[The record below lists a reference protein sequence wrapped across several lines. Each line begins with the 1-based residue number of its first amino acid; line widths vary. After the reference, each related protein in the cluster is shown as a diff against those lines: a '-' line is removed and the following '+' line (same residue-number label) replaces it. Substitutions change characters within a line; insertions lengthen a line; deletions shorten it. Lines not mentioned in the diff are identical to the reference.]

1 MRRHLQLEAAKH
13 QDKDTD
19 ETGQA
24 QRQADKQLKEQSL
37 PGRVVELL
45 STGDGADAP
54 DALAASRKGS
64 ETRGHTHFLIIGAQF
79 PSATPFLWQETL
91 LNAPFSNLKSNF
103 LPSCRKP
110 PWPTNFSDCYL
121 TRPRVPS
128 SPHTNALPQHGISP
142 LQPC

>member
-1 MRRHLQLEAAKH
+1 MRRYLQLEAAKH

-64 ETRGHTHFLIIGAQF
+64 ETRDHTHFLIIGAQF
-79 PSATPFLWQETL
+79 PSATSFLWQET
-91 LNAPFSNLKSNF
+91 FSMH
-103 LPSCRKP
+103 
-110 PWPTNFSDCYL
+110 
-121 TRPRVPS
+121 PS
-128 SPHTNALPQHGISP
+128 SQLPPILSQASLAHK
-142 LQPC
+142 LL